1 MRDMARTK
9 QAKHL
14 PETQED
20 GGKELLLSDAAEEA
34 APETEAV
41 RATGSDPQDVPEI
54 VEYEEDDGESPE
66 PLRRNLFLPT
76 LTILAVVG
84 WFGGALWASRATLE
98 AGMPPLD
105 LIQFIAALCVPPALI
120 GIFYLLALRS
130 STAEARRWGATARSM
145 RAEAEAL
152 ERMVATLSR
161 KIEDNRKALAEQ
173 TNHLMDMGDGAA
185 QRLQTTADRIGE
197 QAHAIDTSAKTLGE
211 AVTGAEAKVTTVL
224 NALPQAHEEMRDL
237 AQQIEEAGLTASQRA
252 AALDVQLAALSERGR
267 EADSVAGGAADR
279 LAAHLSRMEETS
291 EQAGQR
297 LEAVTGEM
305 SEAVDGV
312 LDRAAQAVD
321 EARKGIAAQ
330 GEAILAM
337 LNANQ
342 SALDKAGRDSVEAL
356 GERISAIEEA
366 VDRISRRLSEEQGR
380 GDAIFASLS
389 GHVATIDGEIAAM
402 HESGMERS
410 QALAASISALS
421 GSVGA
426 MTEAM
431 HAGDATARGVIDTA
445 EDLLTALDASTREM
459 DETLPAAL
467 DRLDTRIAAS
477 RKVIGESKPELLAL
491 VTAAE
496 STHDAIEAIADVV
509 SQQRDTLARTSQD
522 LLETLDD
529 GRAKAETLETI
540 VDQAIGTTQRFAEDA
555 APQLV
560 DALVRVRETA
570 SAAADKARETLH
582 GIVPEATRALE
593 TAGTDALRKAMDSS
607 VRRQLGE
614 LAETTEAAVRAATR
628 ASERL
633 TQQMLSLAET
643 TASIEHRIED
653 ARTERE
659 KADSD
664 NFARR
669 VSALIETMN
678 SASIDIAKCFS
689 QDVSDSAWTA
699 YLKGDR
705 GVFTRRAVRLL
716 DTAESKQIADLY
728 AEDED
733 FRDNVN
739 RYIHDFEAMLRQ
751 ILSLRE
757 GSPLGVTLLSS
768 DMGKLYV
775 ALAQAIERL
784 RA

>member
-1 MRDMARTK
+1 MARAK

-14 PETQED
+14 PDMQVEGSE
-20 GGKELLLSDAAEEA
+20 ELLLSDAAGDDPSAGDTDIATETGDSAEA
-34 APETEAV
+34 
-41 RATGSDPQDVPEI
+41 EI
-54 VEYEEDDGESPE
+54 VEYQEESDADPA
-66 PLRRNLFLPT
+66 PLRRSWLLPA
-76 LTILAVVG
+76 LAILAVLG
-84 WFGGALWASRATLE
+84 WFGGALWASRETLQT
-98 AGMPPLD
+98 GMAPLA

-120 GIFYLLALRS
+120 GIFYLLTLRS

-145 RAEAEAL
+145 RAEAAAL

-161 KIEDNRKALAEQ
+161 KIEDNRQALAEQ
-173 TNHLMDMGDGAA
+173 TNLLMDMGDHATA
-185 QRLQTTADRIGE
+185 RLRATADRIGE
-197 QAHAIDTSAKTLGE
+197 HAQAIDTSSTSLGE
-211 AVTGAEAKVTTVL
+211 AVAGAEAKVTTVL
-224 NALPQAHEEMRDL
+224 TALPQAQEEMRDL
-237 AQQIEEAGLTASQRA
+237 TGRIEEAGLTASQRA

-267 EADSVAGGAADR
+267 EADRIAGGAAER
-279 LAAHLSRMEETS
+279 LASHLAHMEATS
-291 EQAGQR
+291 EKAGER
-297 LEAVTGEM
+297 LESVTGEM
-305 SEAVDGV
+305 SSAVDAV

-342 SALDKAGRDSVEAL
+342 AALDKAGRDSVEAL
-356 GERISAIEEA
+356 GERIATIEDA
-366 VDRISRRLSEEQGR
+366 VERISLRLGEEQGR

-389 GHVATIDGEIAAM
+389 GHVSTIDSEIAAM
-402 HESGMERS
+402 HAGGMERA

-431 HAGDATARGVIDTA
+431 HAGDATARGVISTA
-445 EDLLTALDASTREM
+445 EDLLTALDASAREM

-467 DRLDTRIAAS
+467 DRLDARIVAS
-477 RKVIGESKPELLAL
+477 RKAVSESKPELLAL

-509 SQQRDTLARTSQD
+509 SQQRDTLQRTSQE

-529 GRAKAETLETI
+529 GRTKAESLETI

-560 DALVRVRETA
+560 DALIRVRETA
-570 SAAADKARETLH
+570 AAAADKAREALH

-593 TAGTDALRKAMDSS
+593 NAGTDALRRAMDAS

-614 LAETTEAAVRAATR
+614 LAETTEAAVTAATR

-643 TASIEHRIED
+643 TASVEHRIDE
-653 ARTERE
+653 ARAERE

-664 NFARR
+664 GFARR
-669 VSALIETMN
+669 VSLLIEAMN
-678 SASIDIAKCFS
+678 SASIDITKCFS

-716 DTAESKQIADLY
+716 DTTESKAIADLY
-728 AEDED
+728 GEDED